1 MRKII
6 SIALLMC
13 AISVTAMSQTT
24 AKPKWTEMDDFHGI
38 MAATFHPAE
47 EGNLQPIKTR
57 SAELANKAKAWQK
70 STAPAG
76 YDKAA
81 VTATLQKLVKG
92 AKELD
97 KLVKSN
103 ATDKVLT
110 DKLSALHDVFHEIME
125 KCNKE
130 DHH

>member
-13 AISVTAMSQTT
+13 AVSVTAMSQTT
-24 AKPKWTEMDDFHGI
+24 TKPKWAEMDDFHGI
-38 MAATFHPAE
+38 MAATFHPSE
-47 EGNLQPIKTR
+47 EGNLLPIKTR
-57 SAELANKAKAWQK
+57 SEELVTKAKEWQK

-81 VTATLQKLVKG
+81 IKATLKKLVNG
-92 AKELD
+92 AYELD

-110 DKLSALHDVFHEIME
+110 EKLSALHDVFHEIME